1 MNILSKLLGVF
12 ALLVFQTHLS
22 AESFRPAS
30 KLWYLKSSFDNGTEY
45 ILLGTTH
52 MSGETENPQVKDIE
66 DIFSFFNPDA
76 VILEGGQW
84 TPRSNKNEAMACCG
98 EMGLAAYL
106 ANNIG
111 ANILTWDP
119 TSEEELAHFITRY
132 PEPLLELYYFLRLL
146 QQMSKTST
154 GLSQKEVLKLTFE
167 KNEKSYNL
175 LGYPHS
181 VEDAQALLSLLF
193 NGEYLLTDF
202 ADFDRKITEKPL
214 IPLKS
219 IKTEIN
225 SFRDTVGIEKV
236 KAYSKTHKRLLIIM
250 GKDHFR
256 NFMDSF
262 IEKSPLKKGS
272 L

>member
-22 AESFRPAS
+22 AESFRPGS

-52 MSGETENPQVKDIE
+52 MPGETENPQVKDIE

-84 TPRSNKNEAMACCG
+84 TPRANKNEAIACCG
-98 EMGLAAYL
+98 EMGLAAY
-106 ANNIG
+106 
-111 ANILTWDP
+111 
-119 TSEEELAHFITRY
+119 FVTRY

-154 GLSQKEVLKLTFE
+154 GLSQNEVLKVTFE
-167 KNEKSYNL
+167 KNEKSYKL
-175 LGYPHS
+175 LSYPHS

-193 NGEYLLTDF
+193 NGNYSLTDF

-256 NFMDSF
+256 SFMDSF
-262 IEKSPLKKGS
+262 TEKSPIKKGS